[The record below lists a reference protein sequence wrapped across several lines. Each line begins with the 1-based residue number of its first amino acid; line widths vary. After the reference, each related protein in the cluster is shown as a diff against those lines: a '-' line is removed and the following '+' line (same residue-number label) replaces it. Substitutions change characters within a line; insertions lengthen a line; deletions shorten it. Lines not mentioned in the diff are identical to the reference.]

1 MTEGMRRRLFLQRF
15 GAAVAA
21 GLLPSVGAP
30 SEPAQSIKT
39 TLISPGCRRSKV
51 KVAKLYLGTPKAHW
65 PTPLLDLN
73 AERGR
78 YEVAFSRM
86 KEEFADVEFIVNALV
101 TSPEQVSQ
109 LADRLRE
116 ADGILLIHL
125 SMGIGGIL
133 REVLRFRRPT
143 MLFATPYSGHEWS
156 WFGQLCRQPEGELLD
171 CILSSDLSQLAEA
184 VRPFRA
190 IHHLRE
196 AKILD
201 VTARPQTSFA
211 QAVKERF
218 GTEYKAIDR
227 ERVLKIYES
236 IPDAEAVAEAQRWIA
251 GAEKVVE
258 PSRDEIIRSCKLALA
273 LQRLLD
279 EEEATVLMVDC
290 YGTMWRQLPAYPCI
304 SHCRMNNLGFGGI
317 CESDF
322 QSALTHIIF
331 QGLSGKPGF
340 ISDPTVDTSQN
351 CIILAHCMGTTK
363 MDGPKGKPARYRI
376 RSVMERQEGAVIQAF
391 MRIGQK
397 VTQAILL
404 GTETM
409 RYFTGTI
416 VDTPDVDRGCR
427 TKITVKVD
435 GDAEKLWRNWTG
447 GLHRVTCYGDLS
459 KDLQRFC
466 RFMKIETVNEA
477 V

>member
-1 MTEGMRRRLFLQRF
+1 LRWVSAIS
-15 GAAVAA
+15 AASAI
-21 GLLPSVGAP
+21 GSR
-30 SEPAQSIKT
+30 PASAETAQAKRT
-39 TLISPGCRRSKV
+39 TLISPGCRKSKV
-51 KVAKLYLGTPKAHW
+51 KVAKIYLGVPKAHW
-65 PTPLLDLN
+65 PTPLLDLEG
-73 AERGR
+73 ERMR
-78 YEVAFSRM
+78 YEREFAKM
-86 KEEFADVEFIVNALV
+86 KEEFADVDFTVNELV
-101 TSPEQVSQ
+101 SSPDQISRF
-109 LADRLRE
+109 ADRLKE

-125 SMGIGGIL
+125 SMGIGSTLMEIL
-133 REVLRFRRPT
+133 KFQRPT
-143 MLFATPYSGHEWS
+143 MLFAAPYSGHEWS
-156 WFGQLCRQPEGELLD
+156 WFGRLRNQPEGALFD
-171 CILSSDLSQLAEA
+171 CILSSDLSQFAVA

-196 AKILD
+196 VKILD
-201 VTARPQTSFA
+201 VTARPQTSYA
-211 QAVKERF
+211 QAVKEKF
-218 GTEYKAIDR
+218 GTDYKAIDR
-227 ERVLKIYES
+227 ERVLKLYES
-236 IPDAEAVAEAQRWIA
+236 VPDSEAIAEAQRWIS

-331 QGLSGKPGF
+331 QGLVGKPGF
-340 ISDPTVDTSQN
+340 ISDPTVDASQN
-351 CIILAHCMGTTK
+351 CIILAHCMGTLK
-363 MDGPKGKPARYRI
+363 MDGPKGPSARYRL
-376 RSVMERQEGAVIQAF
+376 RSIMERQEGAVVQAF
-391 MRIGQK
+391 MRKGQK

-404 GTETM
+404 GTKEI

-435 GDAEKLWRNWTG
+435 GDVEKLWQNWTG
-447 GLHRVTCYGDLS
+447 GLHRVTCYGDLTQ
-459 KDLQRFC
+459 DLKRFC
-466 RFMKIETVNEA
+466 RFMGLELINEA

>member
-1 MTEGMRRRLFLQRF
+1 MKQTRRAFLKC
-15 GAAVAA
+15 AVAA
-21 GLLPSVGAP
+21 TAISALNNSLSQAEVGTKP
-30 SEPAQSIKT
+30 

-73 AERGR
+73 AERQR
-78 YEVAFSRM
+78 YEKEFAKV
-86 KEEFADVEFIVNALV
+86 KEEFADIDFIVNELV
-101 TSPEQVSQ
+101 TSPEQVAQ
-109 LADRLRE
+109 FADRLKE
-116 ADGILLIHL
+116 VDGILLIHL
-125 SMGIGGIL
+125 SMGIGNTL
-133 REVLRFRRPT
+133 REILKFQRPT
-143 MLFATPYSGHEWS
+143 MLFAAPYSGHEWS
-156 WFGQLCRQPEGELLD
+156 WFGQFRNQPEGELFD
-171 CILSSDLSQLAEA
+171 CILSSDPSQLAVA

-201 VTARPQTSFA
+201 VTARPQTAYA
-211 QAVKERF
+211 QAVKEKF
-218 GTEYKAIDR
+218 GTEYKAIGR

-236 IPDAEAVAEAQRWIA
+236 IPDSEAVAEARKWIS

-273 LQRLLD
+273 LHRLLD
-279 EEEATVLMVDC
+279 EEEATVIMVDC
-290 YGTMWRQLPAYPCI
+290 YGTMWRQLPAYPCM

-331 QGLSGKPGF
+331 QGLVGRPGF
-340 ISDPTVDTSQN
+340 ISDPTIDASKN
-351 CIILAHCMGTTK
+351 CVILAHCMGTTK
-363 MDGPKGKPARYRI
+363 MDGPKGKESRYRL
-376 RSVMERQEGAVIQAF
+376 RSIMERQEGATVQAF
-391 MRIGQK
+391 TRIGQK

-404 GTETM
+404 GTETI

-416 VDTPDVDRGCR
+416 VDIPDVDRGCR

-435 GDAEKLWRNWTG
+435 GDIEKLWQNWFG
-447 GLHRVTCYGDLS
+447 GLHRVTCYGDLTQ
-459 KDLQRFC
+459 DLKRFC
-466 RFMKIETVNEA
+466 RFMKLGLINEA
-477 V
+477 I

>member
-1 MTEGMRRRLFLQRF
+1 M
-15 GAAVAA
+15 AVAA
-21 GLLPSVGAP
+21 SALGSSAP
-30 SEPAQSIKT
+30 SSASQPKT
-39 TLISPGCRRSKV
+39 ALISPGCRRSKV
-51 KVAKLYLGTPKAHW
+51 KIAKLYLGTPKAHW
-65 PTPLLDLN
+65 PTPLLDLK
-73 AERGR
+73 AERQR
-78 YEVAFSRM
+78 YEKEFAKM
-86 KEEFADVEFIVNALV
+86 KDEFADVDFVVNELV
-101 TSPEQVSQ
+101 TSPEQMAQ
-109 LADRLRE
+109 FAERLKD

-125 SMGIGGIL
+125 SMGIGNIL
-133 REVLRFRRPT
+133 REILKFQRPT
-143 MLFATPYSGHEWS
+143 MLFAAPYSGHEWS
-156 WFGQLCRQPEGELLD
+156 WFGWLRNQPEGALFD
-171 CILSSDLSQLAEA
+171 CILSSDLSQLAVA
-184 VRPFRA
+184 IRPIRA

-201 VTARPQTSFA
+201 VTARPQTAYA
-211 QAVKERF
+211 QEVKERF

-227 ERVLKIYES
+227 ERVLKIYEKILDS
-236 IPDAEAVAEAQRWIA
+236 EAIAEAQRWISS
-251 GAEKVVE
+251 AEKVVE

-331 QGLSGKPGF
+331 QGLVGRPGF
-340 ISDPTVDTSQN
+340 ISDPTIDASKN

-363 MDGPKGKPARYRI
+363 MDGPKGKPHRYRL
-376 RSVMERQEGAVIQAF
+376 RSIMERQEGAVVQVF
-391 MRIGQK
+391 MRVGQK

-404 GTETM
+404 GTKEI

-427 TKITVKVD
+427 TKIAVRVD
-435 GDAEKLWRNWTG
+435 GDIEKLWQNWAG
-447 GLHRVTCYGDLS
+447 GLHRVTCYGDLTQ
-459 KDLQRFC
+459 DLKRFC
-466 RFMKIETVNEA
+466 RFMKLELINEA

>member
-1 MTEGMRRRLFLQRF
+1 MRQTRRAFLQQ
-15 GAAVAA
+15 AAMAVAA
-21 GLLPSVGAP
+21 SALSSSAP
-30 SEPAQSIKT
+30 LSASQLKT
-39 TLISPGCRRSKV
+39 ALISPGCRRSKV
-51 KVAKLYLGTPKAHW
+51 KIAKLYLGVPKAHW
-65 PTPLLDLN
+65 PTPLLDLK
-73 AERGR
+73 AERQR
-78 YEVAFSRM
+78 YEKEFAKM
-86 KEEFADVEFIVNALV
+86 KDEFADVDFVVNELV
-101 TSPEQVSQ
+101 TSPEQVAQ
-109 LADRLRE
+109 FAERLKD

-125 SMGIGGIL
+125 SMGIGNIL
-133 REVLRFRRPT
+133 REILKFQKPT
-143 MLFATPYSGHEWS
+143 MLFAAPYSGHEWS
-156 WFGQLCRQPEGELLD
+156 WFGQLRNQPEGALFD
-171 CILSSDLSQLAEA
+171 CILSSDLSQLAVA
-184 VRPFRA
+184 IRPIRA

-201 VTARPQTSFA
+201 VTARPQTAYA

-227 ERVLKIYES
+227 ERVLKIYEK
-236 IPDAEAVAEAQRWIA
+236 IPDSEAIAEAQRWIS

-258 PSRDEIIRSCKLALA
+258 PPRDEIIRSCKLALA

-279 EEEATVLMVDC
+279 EEEATVIMVDC

-322 QSALTHIIF
+322 QSALTHITF
-331 QGLSGKPGF
+331 QGLVGRPGF
-340 ISDPTVDTSQN
+340 ISDPTVDASKN

-363 MDGPKGKPARYRI
+363 MDGPKGKPHRYRL
-376 RSVMERQEGAVIQAF
+376 RSIMERQEGAVVQVF

-404 GTETM
+404 GTKEI

-416 VDTPDVDRGCR
+416 VDTPDIDRGCR
-427 TKITVKVD
+427 TKIAVRVD
-435 GDAEKLWRNWTG
+435 GDIEKLWQNWAG
-447 GLHRVTCYGDLS
+447 GLHRVTCYGDLTQ
-459 KDLQRFC
+459 DLKRFC
-466 RFMKIETVNEA
+466 RFMKLELINEA

>member
-1 MTEGMRRRLFLQRF
+1 MRQTRRTFLRQT
-15 GAAVAA
+15 AMAVAA
-21 GLLPSVGAP
+21 SALGSSAP
-30 SEPAQSIKT
+30 SSASQPKT
-39 TLISPGCRRSKV
+39 ALISPGCRRSKV
-51 KVAKLYLGTPKAHW
+51 KIAKLYLGTPKAHW
-65 PTPLLDLN
+65 PTPLLDLK
-73 AERGR
+73 AERQR
-78 YEVAFSRM
+78 YEKEFAKM
-86 KEEFADVEFIVNALV
+86 KDEFADVDFVVNELV
-101 TSPEQVSQ
+101 TSPEQVAQ
-109 LADRLRE
+109 FAERLKD

-125 SMGIGGIL
+125 SMGIGNIL
-133 REVLRFRRPT
+133 REILKFQRPT
-143 MLFATPYSGHEWS
+143 MLFAAPYSGHEWS
-156 WFGQLCRQPEGELLD
+156 WFGRLRNQPEGALFD
-171 CILSSDLSQLAEA
+171 CILSSDLSQLAVA
-184 VRPFRA
+184 IRPIRA

-201 VTARPQTSFA
+201 VTARPQTAYA
-211 QAVKERF
+211 QEVKERF

-227 ERVLKIYES
+227 ERVLKIYEKILDS
-236 IPDAEAVAEAQRWIA
+236 EAIAEAQRWISS
-251 GAEKVVE
+251 AEKVVE

-331 QGLSGKPGF
+331 QGLVGRPGF
-340 ISDPTVDTSQN
+340 ISDPTIDASKN

-363 MDGPKGKPARYRI
+363 MDGPKGKPHRYRL
-376 RSVMERQEGAVIQAF
+376 RSIMERQEGAVVQVF
-391 MRIGQK
+391 MRVGQK

-404 GTETM
+404 GTKEI

-427 TKITVKVD
+427 TKIAVRVD
-435 GDAEKLWRNWTG
+435 GDIEKLWQNWAG
-447 GLHRVTCYGDLS
+447 GLHRVTCYGDLTQ
-459 KDLQRFC
+459 DLKRFC
-466 RFMKIETVNEA
+466 RFMKLELINEA

>member
-1 MTEGMRRRLFLQRF
+1 M
-15 GAAVAA
+15 AVAA
-21 GLLPSVGAP
+21 SALGSSAP
-30 SEPAQSIKT
+30 SSASQPKT
-39 TLISPGCRRSKV
+39 ALISPGCRRSKV
-51 KVAKLYLGTPKAHW
+51 KIAKLYLGTPKAHW
-65 PTPLLDLN
+65 PTPLLDLK
-73 AERGR
+73 AERQR
-78 YEVAFSRM
+78 YEKEFAKM
-86 KEEFADVEFIVNALV
+86 KDEFADVDFVVNELV
-101 TSPEQVSQ
+101 TSPEQVAQ
-109 LADRLRE
+109 FAERLKD

-125 SMGIGGIL
+125 SMGIGNIL
-133 REVLRFRRPT
+133 REILKFQRPT
-143 MLFATPYSGHEWS
+143 MLFAAPYSGHEWS
-156 WFGQLCRQPEGELLD
+156 WFGRLRNQPEGALFD
-171 CILSSDLSQLAEA
+171 CILSSDLSQLAVA
-184 VRPFRA
+184 IRPIRA

-201 VTARPQTSFA
+201 VTARPQTAYA
-211 QAVKERF
+211 QEVKERF

-227 ERVLKIYES
+227 ERVLKIYEKILDS
-236 IPDAEAVAEAQRWIA
+236 EAIAEAQRWISS
-251 GAEKVVE
+251 AEKVVE

-331 QGLSGKPGF
+331 QGLVGRPGF
-340 ISDPTVDTSQN
+340 ISDPTIDASKN

-363 MDGPKGKPARYRI
+363 MDGPKGKPHRYRL
-376 RSVMERQEGAVIQAF
+376 RSIMERQEGAVVQVF
-391 MRIGQK
+391 MRVGQK

-404 GTETM
+404 GTKEI

-427 TKITVKVD
+427 TKIAVRVD
-435 GDAEKLWRNWTG
+435 GDIEKLWQNWAG
-447 GLHRVTCYGDLS
+447 GLHRVTCYGDLTQ
-459 KDLQRFC
+459 DLKRFC
-466 RFMKIETVNEA
+466 RFMKLELINEA